1 MERKHKIWL
10 AVLLILLIAAIAGVV
25 YLNSERTQSDAQLAS
40 ANAMLEEERGKY
52 LTLEEALADA
62 TSLSEQLTEEKEALQ
77 AEVDAVNASLTEAD
91 VYKRQALTNT
101 PVPSSPRIM
110 ILSCSS
116 IFRSSPAR
124 YRSS

>member
-52 LTLEEALADA
+52 LTLEEALAGLDIREYNVLHGNFVNQRENA
-62 TSLSEQLTEEKEALQ
+62 PQTFLIQREESLR
-77 AEVDAVNASLTEAD
+77 D
-91 VYKRQALTNT
+91 
-101 PVPSSPRIM
+101 
-110 ILSCSS
+110 C
-116 IFRSSPAR
+116 
-124 YRSS
+124 